1 MKTVKILIAGAS
13 IAMSQPAYADWQYT
27 RWGMSPA
34 EVAAASEGQANLSGG
49 ESGQQVSGYD
59 IGAVGTYKAGEYNFN
74 STFYFKNNKL
84 SLVKLE
90 LMGNDVSGLKGA
102 IDGLYGKT
110 FDQSVSP
117 VHGVYIYH
125 DREKNNRVDLLI
137 IGYKS
142 ASLSY
147 RPLVNSNASGL

>member
-1 MKTVKILIAGAS
+1 MKTLKILIAGAS
-13 IAMSQPAYADWQYT
+13 IGMSHPAHADWQYT

-49 ESGQQVSGYD
+49 EPGQKVTGYD
-59 IGAVGTYKAGEYNFN
+59 IGAVGTYKAGEYNFE
-74 STFYFKNNKL
+74 STFYFAKNKL
-84 SLVKLE
+84 SRVDLKLI
-90 LMGNDVSGLKGA
+90 GNDISGLKSA

-110 FDQSVSP
+110 FDESFSP
-117 VHGVYIYH
+117 VHRVYIYH

-137 IGYKS
+137 IGYQS

-147 RPLVNSNASGL
+147 RPLVNPDASGL